1 VRQLYRQLTLLG
13 TLVVALGVTSGAQSA
28 DLIGTFQR
36 LSKSEQTAVLAQ
48 IVNGTGKP
56 CTPSGSIYKGK
67 DEKGSAYYTLTCSN
81 GTNWMVTLVNDAD
94 GTTLVTSCE
103 IMKRVGANCFDT
115 WD

>member
-1 VRQLYRQLTLLG
+1 MIHLSRLLTLLG

-36 LSKSEQTAVLAQ
+36 LSKSEQTAMLTQ

-56 CTPSGSIYKGK
+56 CASSGSIYKGK

-81 GTNWMVTLVNDAD
+81 GTNWMVSIHNDAE
-94 GTTLVTSCE
+94 GSTGVTSCAV
-103 IMKRVGANCFDT
+103 MKMVGVDCFET